1 MKRIFGYLI
10 ERRAMLL
17 IAVML
22 FFVFF
27 PLFGTSFIIY
37 LVNYA
42 LIFGI
47 FAMAYDLFYG
57 YAGLVSFGH
66 SLFFGMAAYS
76 VGIAYSHFGTNNI
89 IILFALAIVVVI
101 ILATLVGFFC
111 SFTKGIYLALVTFAF
126 TQIFWLIVMADP
138 WGITQGENGIVG
150 IRPSPIHIGGLIFNL
165 FSGIGLYYLTIAI
178 FIFSYLIINSILN
191 SQLGDIF
198 KGIKQNEER
207 LLSLGYN
214 TRQYKILV
222 FIFSGIFSGV
232 AGVLLAFLNNCVTPS
247 SVEWQ
252 LGAEILLITILGG
265 PGTLIGPVIACFLVT
280 FAKFYLS
287 SWVGSGNW
295 LYLLGGLYIFTVM
308 FLPGGI
314 LNKRTLN
321 SLQKSDK

>member
-1 MKRIFGYLI
+1 MQKFSHLRKSTVFLI
-10 ERRAMLL
+10 TG
-17 IAVML
+17 ML
-22 FFVFF
+22 FFIFLPF
-27 PLFGTSFIIY
+27 FGTSFITY
-37 LVNYA
+37 LVSYA
-42 LIFGI
+42 FIFGI
-47 FAMAYDLFYG
+47 FALAYDMFYG
-57 YAGLVSFGH
+57 YAGLISFGH
-66 SLFFGMAAYS
+66 SLFFGMAAYTA
-76 VGIAYSHFGTNNI
+76 GIAYTHFKVDNL
-89 IILFALAIVVVI
+89 IILFVLVVVI
-101 ILATLVGFFC
+101 GTLLGILMGFFC

-150 IRPSPIHIGGLIFNL
+150 IRLSPIHVGGLTLNL
-165 FSGIGLYYLTIAI
+165 FSGLGLYYLTFVI
-178 FIFSYLIINSILN
+178 FIFSYLVINGILT

-222 FIFSGIFSGV
+222 FVFSGVFSGI

-247 SVEWQ
+247 FVEWP

-265 PGTLIGPVIACFLVT
+265 AGTLIGPVIACFLIT

-287 SWVGSGNW
+287 SWLGTGNW
-295 LYLLGGLYIFTVM
+295 LYLLGGLYIFTVL

-314 LNKRTLN
+314 VNKKILN
-321 SLQKSDK
+321 SLQRLWW